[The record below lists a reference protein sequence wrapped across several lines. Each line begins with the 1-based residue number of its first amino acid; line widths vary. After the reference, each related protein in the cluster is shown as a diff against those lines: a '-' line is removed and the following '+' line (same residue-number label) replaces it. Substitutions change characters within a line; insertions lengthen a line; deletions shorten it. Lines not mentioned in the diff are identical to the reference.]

1 MTSHHEAESWADQV
15 EGLLGVLMGLFKDS
29 QNTVRECEALCREVE
44 ASPADGPVLI
54 TLEHWLRLC
63 ELRDKKAGID
73 RRIEEAIDLLGR
85 GQ

>member
-1 MTSHHEAESWADQV
+1 MTSHRGTQAWEDQV
-15 EGLLGVLMGLFKDS
+15 EGLIGELMALFQES
-29 QNTVRECEALCREVE
+29 ENTVSEFKSLCHMIE

-54 TLEHWLRLC
+54 TSEHWLKLT

-73 RRIEEAIDLLGR
+73 KRIEAVIDLLGR